1 MSEQGKQ
8 ALYPVLASIRNDI
21 AQNQAEA
28 ELESEAGNNIVDA
41 VAAVNQS
48 ESHRGIPIRTERIL
62 NVTPEDIERYK
73 AIMNSELNPVSR
85 RLQKQMLDALRDLK
99 EGCVRKHRL
108 FGRMIMPNDAYRP
121 DQRYFASRKLPQDL
135 PDMAVSV
142 LVDHSGSMN
151 GTRIETAMKA
161 SLLLH
166 SFCTG
171 LNIPVAVAGHN
182 AVNGGGGV
190 NYMIYADYEQIS
202 GKDRYRAAK
211 MAASITRMKA
221 NHCNRDG
228 LALKIAAELL
238 GRRPEQV
245 KLLMI
250 ISDGRPNHDGYGG
263 EEAAKDIQGILRKAR
278 QEGIEVIACAIGDDK
293 DNIKTIYGDSFVDIS
308 DLGRLPKTLVNIVKK
323 RIICSAM

>member
-1 MSEQGKQ
+1 
-8 ALYPVLASIRNDI
+8 
-21 AQNQAEA
+21 
-28 ELESEAGNNIVDA
+28 
-41 VAAVNQS
+41 
-48 ESHRGIPIRTERIL
+48 
-62 NVTPEDIERYK
+62 
-73 AIMNSELNPVSR
+73 
-85 RLQKQMLDALRDLK
+85 MLDALRDLK
-99 EGCVRKHRL
+99 EGYVRKHRQ
-108 FGRMIMPNDAYRP
+108 FGRTIIPNDAYRP
-121 DQRYFASRKLPQDL
+121 DQRYFASKKLPQDL

-142 LVDHSGSMN
+142 LVDHSGSMS

-202 GKDRYRAAK
+202 GKDRYRASK
-211 MAASITRMKA
+211 MAASIIRMKA
-221 NHCNRDG
+221 DHCNRDG

-238 GRRPEQV
+238 SRRPEQV

-263 EEAAKDIQGILRKAR
+263 EEAAKDIQGILRKSK
-278 QEGIEVIACAIGDDK
+278 QNGIEIIACAIGDDK
-293 DNIKTIYGDSFVDIS
+293 DNIKAIYGDSFMDIS
-308 DLGRLPKTLVNIVKK
+308 DLARLPKTLVDIVKK
-323 RIICSAM
+323 RIIRTAM

>member
-1 MSEQGKQ
+1 
-8 ALYPVLASIRNDI
+8 
-21 AQNQAEA
+21 
-28 ELESEAGNNIVDA
+28 
-41 VAAVNQS
+41 
-48 ESHRGIPIRTERIL
+48 
-62 NVTPEDIERYK
+62 
-73 AIMNSELNPVSR
+73 MNSELNSVSR

-99 EGCVRKHRL
+99 EGCVRRHRQ
-108 FGRMIMPNDAYRP
+108 FGRTIIPNDAYRP

-190 NYMIYADYEQIS
+190 NYMIYADFEQIS
-202 GKDRYRAAK
+202 GKDRYRASK

-228 LALKIAAELL
+228 LALKIAEELL
-238 GRRPEQV
+238 SRRPEQV

-250 ISDGRPNHDGYGG
+250 VSDGRPNHDGYGG
-263 EEAAKDIQGILRKAR
+263 EEAAKDIQGILRKAK
-278 QEGIEVIACAIGDDK
+278 QKGIEVIACAIGDDK
-293 DNIKTIYGDSFVDIS
+293 DNIKAIYGDSFVDIS
-308 DLGRLPKTLVNIVKK
+308 DLGRLPKTLVSIVKK
-323 RIICSAM
+323 RIISSAI